1 MTDPVI
7 SRRRALA
14 GAAVGGLTLPIMTAC
29 GGGSSS
35 PTADDPAPAQSGGKS
50 DGGGKNDGGGDKQA
64 PAADVLVAT
73 ADVPVGGGVILAS
86 RNVVVTQPTKGQFEG
101 FSATCTHQGC
111 ILASVASGTINCGCH
126 GSQFSIT
133 DGSNV
138 TGPSGS
144 PAGSVAALP
153 KVAVKVKGP
162 DVVPG

>member
-1 MTDPVI
+1 VTDHVL

-14 GAAVGGLTLPIMTAC
+14 GAAVGGLALPILTAC
-29 GGGSSS
+29 GGGGSSS
-35 PTADDPAPAQSGGKS
+35 ALADDPPPTSSAGGKDKGDGGKS
-50 DGGGKNDGGGDKQA
+50 
-64 PAADVLVAT
+64 PAADALVAT
-73 ADVPVGGGVILAS
+73 ADVPVGGGVIVAA
-86 RNVVVTQPTKGQFEG
+86 RNVVVTQPTKGTFEG
-101 FSATCTHQGC
+101 FSATCTHEGC

-153 KVAVKVKGP
+153 KIKVSVKGAE
-162 DVVPG
+162 VIPG

>member
-1 MTDPVI
+1 VTDPLI

-14 GAAVGGLTLPIMTAC
+14 GAAVGGLSLPLLTAC
-29 GGGSSS
+29 GGGGSSS
-35 PTADDPAPAQSGGKS
+35 TSATDPGSTTSPGDGTADA
-50 DGGGKNDGGGDKQA
+50 
-64 PAADVLVAT
+64 LVAT
-73 ADVPVGGGVILAS
+73 ADVPVGGGVILGS
-86 RNVVVTQPTKGQFEG
+86 RNVVVTQPKKGQFEG

-111 ILASVASGTINCGCH
+111 TLATVASGTINCGCH

-138 TGPSGS
+138 AGPSGT

>member
-1 MTDPVI
+1 MTDPLI

-14 GAAVGGLTLPIMTAC
+14 GAAVGGLALPLLTAC
-29 GGGSSS
+29 GGGGPSDAS
-35 PTADDPAPAQSGGKS
+35 ADDPAKTPASGGK
-50 DGGGKNDGGGDKQA
+50 DNGGGNKEA
-64 PAADVLVAT
+64 AAADALVAT
-73 ADVPVGGGVILAS
+73 ADVPVGGGVILDS
-86 RNVVVTQPTKGQFEG
+86 RNVVVTQPTKGRFEG

-133 DGSNV
+133 DGTNV
-138 TGPSGS
+138 AGPSGS
-144 PAGSVAALP
+144 PAGSVPALP

>member
-1 MTDPVI
+1 MTDPLI

-14 GAAVGGLTLPIMTAC
+14 GAAVGGLSLPLLTAC

-35 PTADDPAPAQSGGKS
+35 SASADDPGSTTSSGGGTKS
-50 DGGGKNDGGGDKQA
+50 DQSQGST
-64 PAADVLVAT
+64 ADTLVAT
-73 ADVPVGGGVILAS
+73 ADVPVGGGVIIGS
-86 RNVVVTQPTKGQFEG
+86 RNVVVTQPKKGQFEG

-111 ILASVASGTINCGCH
+111 TLASVASGTINCGCH

-138 TGPSGS
+138 AGPSGT

-153 KVAVKVKGP
+153 KVAVQVKGA

>member
-7 SRRRALA
+7 NRRRALA
-14 GAAVGGLTLPIMTAC
+14 GAAVGGLALPILAAC
-29 GGGSSS
+29 GGGGGGSAES
-35 PTADDPAPAQSGGKS
+35 ADDPTRSATPGGK
-50 DGGGKNDGGGDKQA
+50 DKGGGDKQTS
-64 PAADVLVAT
+64 AADALVAT
-73 ADVPVGGGVILAS
+73 ADVPVGGGVILDS
-86 RNVVVTQPTKGQFEG
+86 RNVVVTQPTKGTFEG

-138 TGPSGS
+138 AGPSGS

-153 KVAVKVKGP
+153 RVAVKVKGP

>member
-1 MTDPVI
+1 MTDPLI

-14 GAAVGGLTLPIMTAC
+14 GAAVGGLALPLLTAC
-29 GGGSSS
+29 GGGGPSDAS
-35 PTADDPAPAQSGGKS
+35 ADDPAKPSGGK
-50 DGGGKNDGGGDKQA
+50 DNGGGNKEA
-64 PAADVLVAT
+64 AAADALVAT
-73 ADVPVGGGVILAS
+73 ADVPVGGGVILDS
-86 RNVVVTQPTKGQFEG
+86 RNVVVTQPTKGRFEG

-138 TGPSGS
+138 AGPSGS

>member
-1 MTDPVI
+1 MPDPLI

-14 GAAVGGLTLPIMTAC
+14 GAAVGGLALPVLAAC
-29 GGGSSS
+29 GGGGTSSGVAGQPAS
-35 PTADDPAPAQSGGKS
+35 SRSTGGADR
-50 DGGGKNDGGGDKQA
+50 GGDTGPD
-64 PAADVLVAT
+64 PAADALVAT
-73 ADVPVGGGVILAS
+73 AEVPVGGGVILGP
-86 RNVVVTQPTKGQFEG
+86 RNVVVTQPKKGQFEG

-111 ILASVASGTINCGCH
+111 VLASVASGTINCGCH

-138 TGPSGS
+138 AGPNGT